1 MLAEQLKLLEEERV
15 LAERELLEQEEIKKR
30 QMEEQERRL
39 EEKRKLAEE
48 ANLLRDRKMNEEME
62 LKRKQQQV
70 RRESFEKRQEII
82 RQLAETSSRS
92 SSVVSS
98 KQKVKD
104 WLNGHDTGRSD
115 GDIAGQVNTL
125 NQIPEDP
132 VNIPSA
138 PFPLEPYNPV
148 NPQPVGQVIA
158 SSMNQFSMHP
168 VDPSFLAPASVP
180 LDPEHPRPLRHGY
193 QQHSIVPLTPVVAYS
208 LSQAQIAARQVLGK
222 DLPAFNGNPEDW
234 PIFISNFEQSSATC
248 GYSDA
253 ENLVRLQRSLKG
265 HALESV
271 KSRLLLPASVPHVI
285 QTLRTL
291 YGRPELIIRSLM
303 SKIQH
308 VAAPRH
314 DRLETLIQFG
324 LSVQNFVDHL
334 KAANH
339 QNHLSNPVLMQQL
352 VEKLPGSMKLD
363 WAVFKNKNQPA
374 NLETFGDFMSGL
386 VTAASEVSF
395 DLPGLSN
402 NISKNDRHKPR
413 DFGAVYSHSGERAPF
428 TSTDGAPNNTKA
440 SKPCAACGRAGHRVS
455 DCHQFQNA
463 SVDERWELVQ
473 QKGLCR
479 TCLNSHGKWP
489 CRSWNSCGIEECRQ
503 KHHTLLHTDSPRLEN
518 LGISASHVSSE
529 EFKWPLFRIVPVTR
543 LVRTQ
548 LRTSLPVTLFNND
561 NSQTIFAFIDEGSSY
576 TLLEESVA
584 TQLETSGQIEPLT
597 LQWTGNV
604 KRVEPKSQR
613 VQIEISGRSCATRY
627 KLMDARTVGRL
638 VLPSQ
643 TLNYGA
649 LAKRFPHLRG
659 LPLNDYELIQP
670 KLLIGLDNLRLCVPL
685 KLREGRP
692 SDPIGAKCRLGW
704 SIYGCIPGQSSKTA
718 VVSLYVAAAPDQ
730 DRELNE
736 QLRDYFALENVGV
749 SNPYE
754 YTESDEEKRA
764 KKLLVDTTQRVQSG
778 CAFETGLL
786 WKSDHPDFPDSYPMA
801 LRRLEALER
810 KLQMEPALG
819 QRVRE
824 QIVEYERKGYAH
836 KANLIELT
844 SVEAGLIWYLP
855 LGVVTNPRKPEKVR
869 LIWDAA
875 AKVGNISFNSKLLK
889 GPDLLTP
896 LPKVLYQFRQYP
908 VAVCG
913 DIMEMFH
920 QIRIRS
926 PDNQSQRFL
935 FREKPT
941 DHPNVYVMDVATFGS
956 TCSPASAQ
964 FVKNLNAEKFS
975 SEYPRASAA
984 IINKH
989 YVDDYLDSF
998 ETIHEAVAVVKE
1010 VQSIHS
1016 EGGFTLRHFLSNK
1029 LEVLQEIG
1037 EASGIEPKDLDL
1049 ERGGKTESVLGIKW
1063 MPQED
1068 VFVYS
1073 FGLREDL

>member
-1 MLAEQLKLLEEERV
+1 MADSQKSPRNCQSCTRKDSAENEMVQCGSCKLWEHFSCAGVNEEVRQPDVPYTCKQCEKPETSNRGRLGVPTAEDRPSKGAKGGSKASSKAASRKTKKTLDPTGSVTSSVRAAMLAEQLKLLEEERV

-138 PFPLEPYNPV
+138 PFPSEPYNPV

-193 QQHSIVPLTPVVAYS
+193 QQHSIVPLTPAVAYS

-479 TCLNSHGKWP
+479 TCLNSHGKWS
-489 CRSWNSCGIEECRQ
+489 CRSWNSCGIEGCRQ

-529 EFKWPLFRIVPVTR
+529 EFKWPLFRIV
-543 LVRTQ
+543 
-548 LRTSLPVTLFNND
+548 PVTLFNND

-613 VQIEISGRSCATRY
+613 VQIETANRSG
-627 KLMDARTVGRL
+627 
-638 VLPSQ
+638 Q
-643 TLNYGA
+643 
-649 LAKRFPHLRG
+649 
-659 LPLNDYELIQP
+659 
-670 KLLIGLDNLRLCVPL
+670 
-685 KLREGRP
+685 
-692 SDPIGAKCRLGW
+692 
-704 SIYGCIPGQSSKTA
+704 
-718 VVSLYVAAAPDQ
+718 
-730 DRELNE
+730 
-736 QLRDYFALENVGV
+736 
-749 SNPYE
+749 
-754 YTESDEEKRA
+754 
-764 KKLLVDTTQRVQSG
+764 
-778 CAFETGLL
+778 FETVCAAEVARRKTLR
-786 WKSDHPDFPDSYPMA
+786 SYWCEMP
-801 LRRLEALER
+801 
-810 KLQMEPALG
+810 
-819 QRVRE
+819 
-824 QIVEYERKGYAH
+824 
-836 KANLIELT
+836 
-844 SVEAGLIWYLP
+844 AGLEHLW
-855 LGVVTNPRKPEKVR
+855 VHS
-869 LIWDAA
+869 W
-875 AKVGNISFNSKLLK
+875 
-889 GPDLLTP
+889 
-896 LPKVLYQFRQYP
+896 
-908 VAVCG
+908 
-913 DIMEMFH
+913 
-920 QIRIRS
+920 
-926 PDNQSQRFL
+926 
-935 FREKPT
+935 
-941 DHPNVYVMDVATFGS
+941 
-956 TCSPASAQ
+956 
-964 FVKNLNAEKFS
+964 
-975 SEYPRASAA
+975 
-984 IINKH
+984 
-989 YVDDYLDSF
+989 
-998 ETIHEAVAVVKE
+998 AVVKNG
-1010 VQSIHS
+1010 SC
-1016 EGGFTLRHFLSNK
+1016 
-1029 LEVLQEIG
+1029 
-1037 EASGIEPKDLDL
+1037 
-1049 ERGGKTESVLGIKW
+1049 
-1063 MPQED
+1063 
-1068 VFVYS
+1068 
-1073 FGLREDL
+1073 